1 VSATGPRVY
10 SDDTNLY
17 SPVAFAVVGTAKYS
31 GAHLNF
37 HFAGLNSRAYAVA
50 IRVPSLLLRCTALYT
65 FGSRFRD
72 TRRGERERTS
82 ERARERERERERGRG
97 RGRRIGRKEREKK
110 RGRHLEM
117 EIHRWRSTR
126 ISSEAYLR
134 IRLLIAPRINNRPKD
149 TRGVL
154 QTPVFLRRFAQN
166 PRESVHAYACER
178 QETCLLNN

>member
-1 VSATGPRVY
+1 MLWRYT
-10 SDDTNLY
+10 
-17 SPVAFAVVGTAKYS
+17 
-31 GAHLNF
+31 
-37 HFAGLNSRAYAVA
+37 
-50 IRVPSLLLRCTALYT
+50 SLLLRCTALYT

-72 TRRGERERTS
+72 IR
-82 ERARERERERERGRG
+82 RERERERERERTSERERERKRK
-97 RGRRIGRKEREKK
+97 RGRRIGGKEREKK

-154 QTPVFLRRFAQN
+154 QTPVFLRRFMQN
-166 PRESVHAYACER
+166 PRESVRSYAREAR
-178 QETCLLNN
+178 NLLNN